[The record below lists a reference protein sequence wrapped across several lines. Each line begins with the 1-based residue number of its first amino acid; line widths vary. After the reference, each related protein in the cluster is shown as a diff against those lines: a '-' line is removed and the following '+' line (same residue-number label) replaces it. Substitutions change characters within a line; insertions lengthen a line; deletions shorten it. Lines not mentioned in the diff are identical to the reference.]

1 MNYWKRLSNSKIF
14 KISYYMF
21 NVTIMVL
28 AVYYLLELLNV
39 FEKLNMSSNTKSLA
53 MVGFVSLFIF
63 AFSTAGIIYC
73 LEKELNKSN
82 ESK

>member
-1 MNYWKRLSNSKIF
+1 MNYWKRLSNNKIF
-14 KISYYMF
+14 KISYCMF
-21 NVTIMVL
+21 NATIMVL

-73 LEKELNKSN
+73 FEKELNKSN
-82 ESK
+82 EPK